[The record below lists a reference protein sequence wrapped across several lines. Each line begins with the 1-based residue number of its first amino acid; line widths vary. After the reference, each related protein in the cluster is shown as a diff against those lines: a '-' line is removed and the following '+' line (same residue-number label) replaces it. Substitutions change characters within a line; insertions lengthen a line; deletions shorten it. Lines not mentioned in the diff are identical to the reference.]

1 MNPDFH
7 LERVVSPEAISILI
21 DESYLLM
28 SDQFVGPTLSSQSVW
43 LQGEVAAHSGTV
55 PGNTFIQSYEEKK
68 NNKKNKL
75 TPI

>member
-1 MNPDFH
+1 LNPDFH

-21 DESYLLM
+21 DESCLLM

-55 PGNTFIQSYEEKK
+55 PGNTFKAMKK
-68 NNKKNKL
+68 RKITRK
-75 TPI
+75 IS